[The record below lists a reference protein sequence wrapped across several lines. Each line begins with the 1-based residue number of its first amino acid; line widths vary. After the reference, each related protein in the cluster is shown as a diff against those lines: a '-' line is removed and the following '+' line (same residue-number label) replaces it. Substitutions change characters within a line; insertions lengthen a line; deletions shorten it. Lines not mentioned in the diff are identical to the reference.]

1 MDDKFLEQLEN
12 DIHNKVVA
20 YEYSDAGD
28 KTLSGFIITLL
39 KVGKSAQEVN
49 EELLLLVGTD
59 YDSNLTEWI
68 FTRKQ
73 ELEALASAP
82 EASTPIQEGQS
93 QQQPEELNPA
103 SSRQTERMDT
113 ERPKSRMFSQ
123 ALGGVLTNDSKRTD
137 YSSTRR
143 RSDRSRSRSRSPER
157 RSTRYERPERISR
170 HDDQNS
176 RKSNDV
182 FSRIGHAKGKS
193 GDRPSVFDRLGGSK
207 PIDIPESRHNN
218 KQERCKYWPN
228 CKNGDNCTFV
238 HPTSICPDFP
248 NCPKKASECLGIHP
262 EVGKPALQPHT
273 AKLPYPCK
281 FFPYCNNPV
290 CPYMHPIMPPQQA
303 YFMQAQPSFSKV
315 GQRVQI
321 PCKNG
326 DACTRPDC
334 HFLHPKD
341 ADYNKTEIIC
351 KFDGAC
357 TRPNCF
363 YKHTKENNTQNK
375 VFINKSENTNARQFS
390 VPEDQIEER
399 IIVGESADVIRESEQ
414 PSASKD
420 VDMDL

>member
-1 MDDKFLEQLEN
+1 M
-12 DIHNKVVA
+12 
-20 YEYSDAGD
+20 
-28 KTLSGFIITLL
+28 
-39 KVGKSAQEVN
+39 QED
-49 EELLLLVGTD
+49 E
-59 YDSNLTEWI
+59 
-68 FTRKQ
+68 
-73 ELEALASAP
+73 P
-82 EASTPIQEGQS
+82 
-93 QQQPEELNPA
+93 QQQEPQQSEEQ
-103 SSRQTERMDT
+103 SRAPSQQTERMST

-123 ALGGVLTNDSKRTD
+123 ALGGALTNDSKRTD

-157 RSTRYERPERISR
+157 RSARYERPERTSR
-170 HDDQNS
+170 HEDK
-176 RKSNDV
+176 RPRRSNDV
-182 FSRIGHAKGKS
+182 FSRIGNARGNSGSGSGS

-207 PIDIPESRHNN
+207 PIDIPERHHDN

-228 CKNGDNCTFV
+228 CKNGDDCTFV

-248 NCPKKASECLGIHP
+248 KCPKKASECLGIHP
-262 EVGKPALQPHT
+262 EISKPVSQPHT

-341 ADYNKTEIIC
+341 ADYNKTEVIC

-363 YKHTKENNTQNK
+363 YKHTKENNAQNK
-375 VFINKSENTNARQFS
+375 VLINKSENTNARQFS
-390 VPEDQIEER
+390 VPEDQVEER
-399 IIVGESADVIRESEQ
+399 IIVGDSADVIRE
-414 PSASKD
+414 SASKD
-420 VDMDL
+420 VDMDS

>member
-1 MDDKFLEQLEN
+1 MNEKLLEQLEN
-12 DIHNKVVA
+12 DIHNKVVN

-49 EELLLLVGTD
+49 EELLQH
-59 YDSNLTEWI
+59 SNLTDWI

-73 ELEALASAP
+73 ELEAPASAP
-82 EASTPIQEGQS
+82 ETITPMQS
-93 QQQPEELNPA
+93 QQQEQQPSEEQN
-103 SSRQTERMDT
+103 TEALQQQKERADT
-113 ERPKSRMFSQ
+113 EKPKSRMFSQ
-123 ALGGVLTNDSKRTD
+123 ALGGALTNDSKRTD

-157 RSTRYERPERISR
+157 RSTRYERPERTSR
-170 HDDQNS
+170 HEDRDT
-176 RKSNDV
+176 RKPNDV
-182 FSRIGHAKGKS
+182 FSRIGNARGKS

-207 PIDIPESRHNN
+207 PVDIPERHHNN

-228 CKNGDNCTFV
+228 CMHGDNCTFV

-262 EVGKPALQPHT
+262 EISKPALQPHT

-290 CPYMHPIMPPQQA
+290 CPYMHPIMPSQQA

-315 GQRVQI
+315 GQRVQV

-341 ADYNKTEIIC
+341 AAYNKSEVIC

-399 IIVGESADVIRESEQ
+399 ITVGESADVIRESGQ
-414 PSASKD
+414 SSAPKD
-420 VDMDL
+420 VDMDS